1 MSKVLITDYV
11 HPKLITQLE
20 ELGYEPIYEQGFD
33 PNTIS
38 EVIDDLTGVIINSKI
53 KMTAAVIAKADKL
66 KFIGRLG
73 SGLEII
79 DLEAAKSRGIAVIN
93 TPSGNCN
100 AVAEHAIGMLLALS
114 NKLLS
119 ADSEVRRS
127 MWNREAHRGTEISER
142 RVGIIGYGHTG
153 QAFARRLR
161 GFDPTIVYYDPYVTQ
176 IASDVAHNER
186 VDMSM
191 IYNCDIISFHV
202 PLTDETKHMLDAD
215 FIEKCTCC
223 PIIINTSRGQVG
235 HTNALING
243 LTNGQL
249 SGACLDVFE
258 NEKPHTYSEDE
269 QNMYNA
275 LFSMQ
280 NVVVSPHIAGWT
292 HQSLLGIAD
301 VLLNRIKRLHQDVD
315 VETSTN

>member
-20 ELGYEPIYEQGFD
+20 ELGYEIIYKQGFD

-38 EVIDDLTGVIINSKI
+38 EVIHDLTGVIINSKI
-53 KMTAAVIAKADKL
+53 KMTSSVIEKGIKL

-79 DLEAAKSRGIAVIN
+79 DLEAAKKADIAVIN

-100 AVAEHAIGMLLALS
+100 AVAEHAIGMLLTLQ

-127 MWNREAHRGTEISER
+127 IWNREDHRGTEISDKKI
-142 RVGIIGYGHTG
+142 GIIGFGHTG

-161 GFDPTIVYYDPYVTQ
+161 GFNPSLVYNDPYVTR
-176 IASDVAHNER
+176 IAQDVSQYKS
-186 VDMSM
+186 VDITS
-191 IYNCDIISFHV
+191 IYNCDIISFHL
-202 PLTDETKHMLDAD
+202 PLTIETKHMLNAD
-215 FIEKCTCC
+215 FIKKCTEK
-223 PIIINTSRGQVG
+223 PVIINTSRGQVID
-235 HTNALING
+235 TKVLIEG
-243 LTNGQL
+243 LESGQI

-258 NEKPHTYSEDE
+258 NEKPHTFSKNER
-269 QNMYNA
+269 NMYNT
-275 LFSMQ
+275 LFSMA

-292 HQSLLGIAD
+292 HQSLEGISD
-301 VLLNRIKRLHQDVD
+301 VLLDKISRLQ
-315 VETSTN
+315 

>member
-20 ELGYEPIYEQGFD
+20 ELGYIPIYKQGFD

-38 EVIDDLTGVIINSKI
+38 EVIHDLTGVIINSKI
-53 KMTAAVIAKADKL
+53 KMTSAVIEKGVNL

-79 DLEAAKSRGIAVIN
+79 DLEAARKANIAVIN

-100 AVAEHAIGMLLALS
+100 AVAEHAIGMLLTLQ

-119 ADSEVRRS
+119 ADAEVRRS
-127 MWNREAHRGTEISER
+127 IWNREYHRGTEISDKK
-142 RVGIIGYGHTG
+142 VGVIGFGHTG

-161 GFDPTIVYYDPYVTQ
+161 GFNPTLVYYDPYVTS
-176 IASDVAHNER
+176 IADDVNHYES
-186 VDMSM
+186 VDMSS
-191 IYNCDIISFHV
+191 IYKCDIISFHV
-202 PLTDETKHMLDAD
+202 PLTDETKYMLNAD
-215 FIEKCTCC
+215 FIEKCTEK
-223 PIIINTSRGQVG
+223 PIIINTSRGQVVD
-235 HTNALING
+235 TKALVEG
-243 LTNGQL
+243 LQSRQI

-258 NEKPHTYSEDE
+258 NEKPHTYSEIE
-269 QNMYNA
+269 RNTHNS
-275 LFSMQ
+275 LFSMA

-292 HQSLLGIAD
+292 HQSLEGISD
-301 VLLNRIKRLHQDVD
+301 VLLNRISQL
-315 VETSTN
+315 T